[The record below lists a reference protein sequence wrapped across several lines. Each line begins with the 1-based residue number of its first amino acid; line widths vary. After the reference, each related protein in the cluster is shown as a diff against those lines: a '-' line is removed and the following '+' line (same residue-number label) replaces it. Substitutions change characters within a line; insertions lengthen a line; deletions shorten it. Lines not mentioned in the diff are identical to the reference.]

1 MKKIV
6 NFFANLNLLAIIRY
20 AATVLIL
27 IMFSIGADKG
37 LTSFAFWGMVLA
49 VSTLVVVSHIEG
61 YRKGLMQGLN
71 DGFQAGVEQQMNMPE
86 FGEKLAEAINKAMS
100 DKKEE
105 EIVLESMDINDLLDK
120 VSAKGFASLTE
131 KEKELLIKLSK

>member
-1 MKKIV
+1 
-6 NFFANLNLLAIIRY
+6 
-20 AATVLIL
+20 
-27 IMFSIGADKG
+27 
-37 LTSFAFWGMVLA
+37 
-49 VSTLVVVSHIEG
+49 
-61 YRKGLMQGLN
+61 MQGLN